1 MDEGNHDSIGD
12 SGTASSWADVTSDD
26 APRSFAEEY
35 SLVPLN
41 TWKKYSAQSFD
52 QQVENYFKQL

>member
-1 MDEGNHDSIGD
+1 DT
-12 SGTASSWADVTSDD
+12 GTTSSQTDVTSND

-41 TWKKYSAQSFD
+41 TRKKYSAQSFD
-52 QQVENYFKQL
+52 QQVE

>member
-1 MDEGNHDSIGD
+1 EAGMANSQP
-12 SGTASSWADVTSDD
+12 DVKSDD

-41 TWKKYSAQSFD
+41 TRKKYSAQSFD
-52 QQVENYFKQL
+52 QQVE